1 MFGLC
6 QMVNNTLGY
15 SKVDVA
21 TWARKKHFEILS
33 TVGSCTFSQTAQLD
47 VTELL
52 AYTKAEGL
60 KFYPVMI
67 HVIAKLVNRFPEFRM
82 AMKDGE
88 LVLWDVVH
96 PSYTIF
102 HHSTETFS
110 SLWTCYADDLSDFL
124 QVYSDDREKY
134 GGDHSYFPRD
144 EYAENVFYVSANP
157 WVSFTS
163 FNFNVAD
170 ASNFFAPMF
179 TIGKYYS
186 QGERIFMPLAVQ
198 VHHAVCDG
206 FHVGRIINE
215 IQKTCIA
222 VNGS

>member
-1 MFGLC
+1 MI
-6 QMVNNTLGY
+6 NDNPGY
-15 SKVDVA
+15 TRVDIS
-21 TWARKKHFEILS
+21 TWARKEHFEILN

-47 VTELL
+47 VTKLL
-52 AYTKAEGL
+52 LCTKTMGL

-67 HVIAKLVNRFPEFRM
+67 HIIAKLVNRFPEFRM
-82 AMKDGE
+82 AIKGGE

-102 HHSTETFS
+102 HERTETFS
-110 SLWTCYADDLSDFL
+110 SLWTSYAEDLGTFL
-124 QVYSDDREKY
+124 QGYASDREKY
-134 GGDHSYFPRD
+134 GDNLSYFPKD

-163 FNFNVAD
+163 FNFNMAD
-170 ASNFFAPMF
+170 TNNFFTPMF

-186 QGERIFMPLAVQ
+186 QGDKVFMPLAVQ

-206 FHVGRIINE
+206 FHVGRVINE
-215 IQKTCIA
+215 IQKSCDVLVSQIPPQ
-222 VNGS
+222 